1 MAGENRETVYFPVCR
16 QAGSFTATALAYEIN

>member
-16 QAGSFTATALAYEIN
+16 QAGSFTATA